1 MALIIRSSC
10 SAKSGVALS
19 EPADSETRLRITSL
33 SHRVITSVLL
43 KLIRDPVQ
51 AQALSESEEVPPLN
65 ELAFEGKRVIETCDG
80 IERFDLLER
89 ELPLL
94 EKVLSQIPPETA
106 QQYFR
111 YDRDAGLVVISC
123 RKLRQVTRKPLYAE
137 LIAKNQAVRLRG
149 SHYIGC
155 PADWFLDLVG
165 KFYGHSISLAS
176 RPAHPKQLQGGA
188 QAIPVQ
194 QTPSNIVS
202 DTSGVS

>member
-1 MALIIRSSC
+1 
-10 SAKSGVALS
+10 
-19 EPADSETRLRITSL
+19 
-33 SHRVITSVLL
+33 VITSVLL

-65 ELAFEGKRVIETCDG
+65 ELAFEGKRVIETCGG

-94 EKVLSQIPPETA
+94 EKVLSRIPPETA
-106 QQYFR
+106 PQYFR